1 MLDDRLWVMPLV
13 HGHWQQRTLAISSQ
27 TVTITVIA
35 RRSKY
40 FAGTRY
46 RKRGINDQGH
56 VANDVE
62 TEQVKFLPP
71 LLRGLSI
78 DQAGN
83 ICLMHPSS

>member
-1 MLDDRLWVMPLV
+1 MLDAQLWVMPLV
-13 HGHWQQRTLAISSQ
+13 HGHWQQRTLAFASQ

-62 TEQVKFLPP
+62 TEQVW
-71 LLRGLSI
+71 LSPVHC
-78 DQAGN
+78 QSEA
-83 ICLMHPSS
+83 